1 MTISIVNG
9 QNSDINKNSNNT
21 NIYMAHSV
29 NVKSWISALSIH
41 KVGEDGSRNNCL
53 TKYMGFKAVFEGFKC
68 RESYFEGQTVA
79 CFKCKLTKESFAKW
93 PTMC

>member
-9 QNSDINKNSNNT
+9 QNSEINKNSNNT

-41 KVGEDGSRNNCL
+41 KVGKDGSRNNCL

-68 RESYFEGQTVA
+68 RGVLFWGTNSCMF
-79 CFKCKLTKESFAKW
+79 
-93 PTMC
+93 